1 MYVLLYYGPTQC
13 VALLSL
19 LAMSST
25 TSPSGPCSLPP
36 SRSYSLMFPTMAA
49 YWNGFPRDTGIQ
61 ARFKEKEK
69 EEGQPGVCYVA
80 PAKNIVS

>member
-1 MYVLLYYGPTQC
+1 
-13 VALLSL
+13 
-19 LAMSST
+19 
-25 TSPSGPCSLPP
+25 
-36 SRSYSLMFPTMAA
+36 MFPTMAA